1 MQKVACPTMIVKR
14 PRSTPN
20 GSGRLRKVAF
30 SAIPVT
36 IPGNAIG
43 RMTRNEIASRPKNR
57 YRATAIAAS
66 EPSTSAIAV
75 APSAAFSETRSASR
89 TPGLSIARPNHFVVK
104 PSIGHTSDRLSLN
117 A

>member
-1 MQKVACPTMIVKR
+1 MIVKR
-14 PRSTPN
+14 PSSTPN

-36 IPGNAIG
+36 IPGSAIG
-43 RMTRNEIASRPKNR
+43 RMIRNETASRPKKR
-57 YRATAIAAS
+57 WRETAIAAS

-75 APSAAFSETRSASR
+75 APAAAFSETRSASR
-89 TPGLSIARPNHFVVK
+89 TPGLSIARPNQRVVS
-104 PSIGHTSDRLSLN
+104 PSIGQTSERRSLK

>member
-1 MQKVACPTMIVKR
+1 MQKVACPTMIVKS

-36 IPGNAIG
+36 IPGSAIG
-43 RMTRNEIASRPKNR
+43 STTRNETASRPKKR
-57 YRATAIAAS
+57 CRATASATS
-66 EPSTSAIAV
+66 DPSTSASAV
-75 APSAAFSETRSASR
+75 APSAACSDVQSASR
-89 TPGLSIARPNHFVVK
+89 TPGLSIARPNHSVVS
-104 PSIGHTSDRLSLN
+104 PWIGQTSERRSLK